1 MNAEDGIRVIVD
13 ETRFLKVA
21 DDGIIVTLDS
31 TR

>member
-13 ETRFLKVA
+13 KASILKVA